1 MRKVRAALTA
11 ARVYAQQAGWRL
23 SGAMGAADGV
33 VRNIYGPGRK
43 VGQADAI
50 RLAAALEEVVNGK
63 HGDSGDLDLDGI
75 CYSSTSCGLA
85 HLKFGDCCFERP
97 IKRGSR
103 RLAATAEVELF

>member
-1 MRKVRAALTA
+1 MTILVRGPDRIRVATLAWEAAQVFA
-11 ARVYAQQAGWRL
+11 WQVGWRPA
-23 SGAMGAADGV
+23 GVMGSADGM

-75 CYSSTSCGLA
+75 VLLVNFLRAGA
-85 HLKFGDCCFERP
+85 FE
-97 IKRGSR
+97 IW
-103 RLAATAEVELF
+103 

>member
-1 MRKVRAALTA
+1 MITVVRGPDCFRVTTLSWEA
-11 ARVYAQQAGWRL
+11 ARVYAQQVGSRP
-23 SGAMGAADGV
+23 GAMGAADGV

-75 CYSSTSCGLA
+75 VLLVNFLRAGA
-85 HLKFGDCCFERP
+85 FE
-97 IKRGSR
+97 IW
-103 RLAATAEVELF
+103 

>member
-1 MRKVRAALTA
+1 MITLVRGPDRIRVGTLSWEAAQVFA
-11 ARVYAQQAGWRL
+11 WQVGWRP
-23 SGAMGAADGV
+23 SGATGSADGM

-75 CYSSTSCGLA
+75 VLLVNFLRAGA
-85 HLKFGDCCFERP
+85 FE
-97 IKRGSR
+97 IW
-103 RLAATAEVELF
+103 